1 MDDPEF
7 IQALA
12 VLIAFLCGLV
22 AGWAMWRL
30 PKLNYTVKQTTDP
43 DCKHCRGTGYD
54 ASGYA
59 CTCVEEKE

>member
-1 MDDPEF
+1 MNTDF
-7 IQALA
+7 AQALA

-30 PKLNYTVKQTTDP
+30 PKLNYTVKQTADP
-43 DCKHCRGTGYD
+43 LCTYCKGIGYD

-59 CTCVEEKE
+59 CTCVKEKK